1 MAKGTV
7 NKVIILGR
15 LGKDPEIRQ
24 AGSTQIASLSVATN
38 EIGKKDDFGNRETA
52 TEWHRCTLF
61 GKLAENAGK
70 FLKKGSSVYLEGR
83 LETRKWLDKTTGQD
97 RYSTDII
104 VNEMQFMGGKND
116 DSSPPSNN
124 FKPQVDKTPPPQSG
138 GGFDDFDD
146 DIPF

>member
-38 EIGKKDDFGNRETA
+38 EIGKKNDSGNRETV

-116 DSSPPSNN
+116 DSGPPSNS